1 MKNLLTI
8 TLICGLSLVANAEK
22 LSLQDANGS
31 NVVTTVLRNG
41 ASLQLDGKSYT
52 LLIENNNTA
61 ESIER
66 KLKSM
71 LLPSVSFKNSSLDE
85 VLNFLRDQAE
95 LRDLKG
101 LGVNIFVSLENPSE
115 IQPVSLEM
123 KRISM
128 YHTLGYIA
136 ELTNTDFWIDEAGVV
151 RIVDHGKAPKK
162 TSSTPPALN
171 QSVKQSVKQSVTR
184 RAAPAPVRPAP
195 APVRA
200 APAPVRKSPA
210 PVRAAPAPVRKSP
223 APVRSAPAPV
233 RKSPAPVRSA
243 PAPVRK
249 SPAPVRSAPAPVRSA
264 PAPAVRPTVT
274 PLNNPLPIESVPVR
288 P

>member
-61 ESIER
+61 ESVER

-162 TSSTPPALN
+162 TTSTPAAIN
-171 QSVKQSVKQSVTR
+171 QSVKQSVTR
-184 RAAPAPVRPAP
+184 RAAPAPVRSAPAP
-195 APVRA
+195 VRPATAPVRPATAPVRPATAPVRPATAPVRAATAPVRPATAPVRPATAPVRA
-200 APAPVRKSPA
+200 APAPVR
-210 PVRAAPAPVRKSP
+210 
-223 APVRSAPAPV
+223 
-233 RKSPAPVRSA
+233 
-243 PAPVRK
+243 
-249 SPAPVRSAPAPVRSA
+249 PAPVRSA
-264 PAPAVRPTVT
+264 PAPAPAVRPTAT